1 MTLTTKEIAY
11 TRDQAAYAH
20 NEIFGN
26 EKDYENLFTHVNND
40 AAFHLLS
47 HSEKLV
53 LAYLRFDPPHGQFV
67 IALYNKE
74 NNIKQRYYVSKVLGY
89 WFLIGINGFAN
100 LKMTVDPLYI
110 LDSQNKSAYPD
121 LNVNQKKQIELF
133 ANYFLI
139 SPTDFGDYYYDFKD
153 AYNQA
158 DQTKINQLI
167 AKAADDF
174 KVDSSAIQY
183 RLDRLFSPDIVKQ

>member
-11 TRDQAAYAH
+11 TRDQAAYVH

-139 SPTDFGDYYYDFKD
+139 PPTDFGDYYYDFKD